1 MLVKELKDKDF
12 DNRMELGPESN
23 EYYEY
28 IKCDRCGKIQSDLP
42 DMYTDEGGFF
52 ARLAGKS
59 LTETP
64 SGW

>member
-28 IKCDRCGKIQSDLP
+28 KMR
-42 DMYTDEGGFF
+42 
-52 ARLAGKS
+52 
-59 LTETP
+59 
-64 SGW
+64 